1 LQYED
6 LRKEREAEEKRKYPL
21 ERRLKE
27 KIIGQDAAINAVAA
41 GKQLQFGTND
51 QAHYFFSSLAIRRK
65 EGGWTDDE
73 HPLVMLFLGSSGIGK
88 TELGKQVL
96 PLQSLEWNDRECSNI
111 LFSCFR

>member
-1 LQYED
+1 

-51 QAHYFFSSLAIRRK
+51 QAHYFFL
-65 EGGWTDDE
+65 
-73 HPLVMLFLGSSGIGK
+73 H
-88 TELGKQVL
+88 
-96 PLQSLEWNDRECSNI
+96 
-111 LFSCFR
+111 